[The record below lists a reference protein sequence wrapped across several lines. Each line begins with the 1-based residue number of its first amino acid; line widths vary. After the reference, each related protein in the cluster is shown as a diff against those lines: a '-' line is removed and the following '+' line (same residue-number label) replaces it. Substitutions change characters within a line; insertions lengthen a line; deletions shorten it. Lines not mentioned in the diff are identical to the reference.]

1 MPNDATTFVA
11 LLTTGPSPAEDAVVE
26 VAALRRSAGGEEEF
40 CLLADPGRLTRAFSR
55 YSGVSPEEVSGRPPP
70 EEVLDRLRSFCVDA
84 PVVVHDAELVEGFF
98 AAAGVE
104 APACLDALELARIA
118 HPTANDYSLDGM
130 ALELGIAEAPAARAL
145 ERARLLAAAWDAL
158 KRRLTELPGPALDL
172 VCRLV
177 TAAGHPLAAAVNEA
191 AREAGF
197 GLAADPLEALRQLLP
212 TNRDLLKKL
221 REYEPP
227 EPGEEP
233 IPTEGI
239 CGMFRPGAVVGQHLP
254 GYEHREE
261 QVNMVEAVCEALN
274 EPHHLMVEAG
284 TGTGKSMAYLV
295 PAIAWACTNEE
306 KVIVSTNTRN
316 LQEQL
321 YHKDL
326 PFLSRLLPGRFE
338 PALLKGRRNY
348 LCVRRFLHLVRHFDR
363 ELAEP
368 REMMALAALVSWA
381 VATQT
386 GDLAECN
393 GFFLSPGGPGL
404 VHAVVS
410 GWDQCAGRACGSR
423 GRCFLRRARARAQLA
438 DIIVVNHA
446 LLFSEIGA
454 PSQVLPPYRCL
465 IFDEAH
471 NLEDVAT
478 RAFTVEVNALSF
490 YRGTNLLYRKRQDGS
505 GAGLLAL
512 VMQKADQA
520 DLPEKTRESL
530 RKAAGQAMEAVDD
543 VVEDCRQFFEM
554 LGEPFEEAPQH
565 VERLGLGVCQPDV
578 GRGSDAWQAVER
590 LGQTIASL
598 AEHVEQVAETFEPA
612 AEEERDTEEL
622 VYDLRSALSQLHEA
636 TDSARFVLRQQE
648 ENFVYWLERT
658 VRQRGTFYSIHAA
671 PVQIGEYVRE
681 SFFAERRCVIFT
693 SATLQVSGDFDYML
707 ERLGGDKLPHGRI
720 RCLAAGSPFDYDRQ
734 ALVGAATFLPD
745 PGGRRDRAFDR
756 ELGEFLT
763 DLLQVTRGRALVL
776 FTSYSLLEAV
786 YAAVKQPLERAGIKV
801 LAQGHSGSREAIT
814 SFFRSVPS
822 SVLLGTRSFWEGVDI
837 AGETLSCLV
846 LTKLPFHVFTD
857 PLVRGRTAYLRTLG
871 RDPFLHY
878 TLPEAVISFRQGF
891 GRLIRRREDR
901 GVVMVADRRIVTKD
915 YGRSFLDSLPTG
927 HHVLSTPEEALE
939 AVRAFFEQAE
949 LDEPH

>member
-1 MPNDATTFVA
+1 MADDAITFAA
-11 LLTTGPSPAEDAVVE
+11 LLTTGPSPDEDAVVE
-26 VAALRRSAGGEEEF
+26 VGAVRRGTDGAEEF
-40 CLLADPGRLTRAFSR
+40 ALLADPGRLTRAFAG
-55 YSGVSPEEVSGRPPP
+55 YSGLSQDDVKGCPAPEEALEG
-70 EEVLDRLRSFCVDA
+70 LREFCGDTS
-84 PVVVHDAELVEGFF
+84 VVVHDAELLEGFF
-98 AAAGVE
+98 VAAGVK
-104 APACLDALELARIA
+104 APPCLDALELARVA
-118 HPTANDYSLDGM
+118 DPTANDYSLSGM
-130 ALELGIAEAPAARAL
+130 AMELGMADAPAARAGD
-145 ERARLLAAAWDAL
+145 RARLIAAVWDAL
-158 KRRLTELPGPALDL
+158 RQRLAELPGPALDL

-177 TAAGHPLAAAVNEA
+177 TAAGHPLAKVINEA
-191 AREAGF
+191 ARGAGF
-197 GLAADPLEALRQLLP
+197 DLAADPVGALRQLLP

-227 EPGEEP
+227 EPGDEP
-233 IPTEGI
+233 ISTEGI
-239 CGMFRPGAVVGQHLP
+239 CAMFRPGAVVGQHLP
-254 GYEHREE
+254 GYEHRAE

-284 TGTGKSMAYLV
+284 TGTSKCMAYLV

-321 YHKDL
+321 YNKDL

-348 LCVRRFLHLVRHFDR
+348 LCVRRFLHLVRHFEG

-368 REMMALAALVSWA
+368 REMVALAALVSWA
-381 VATQT
+381 VTTQA

-410 GWDQCAGRACGSR
+410 GWDQCAGRACTSR

-454 PSQVLPPYRCL
+454 PSQVLPTYRCL

-478 RAFTVEVNALSF
+478 RAFTVEVSALNF

-512 VMQKADQA
+512 VMQKADRG
-520 DLPEKTRESL
+520 DLPEKTREAL
-530 RKAAGQAMEAVDD
+530 RKAAGQAMEAVDE

-554 LGEPFEEAPQH
+554 LGEPFEGAPPH
-565 VERLGLGVCQPDV
+565 VERLGLSVCQPDV
-578 GRGSDAWQAVER
+578 APGSDAWQSLER
-590 LGQTIASL
+590 LCETIGSL
-598 AEHVEQVAETFEPA
+598 AEHVEQMAETLET

-636 TDSARFVLRQQE
+636 ADSAKFVLRQEE
-648 ENFVYWLERT
+648 ENFVYWLERA
-658 VRQRGTFYSIHAA
+658 VRRRGTFFSIHAA

-681 SFFAERRCVIFT
+681 SFFAEKRCVIFT

-707 ERLGGDKLPHGRI
+707 ERLGGDKLPPGRI
-720 RCLAAGSPFDYDRQ
+720 RCLSAGSPFDYDSQ

-763 DLLQVTRGRALVL
+763 DLLQATQGRALVL

-814 SFFRSVPS
+814 AFFRSVPA

-857 PLVRGRTAYLRTLG
+857 PLVRGRIAYLRTLG

-891 GRLIRRREDR
+891 GRLIRRRDDR
-901 GVVMVADRRIVTKD
+901 GVVMVADRRIVTRD
-915 YGRSFLDSLPTG
+915 YGRSFLDSLPTR
-927 HHVLSTPEEALE
+927 HQVLSNPEEALE
-939 AVRAFFEQAE
+939 AVRDFFGHAE
-949 LDEPH
+949 PKPTG